1 MGDDFFLESL
11 MTLPISISASIL
23 GLALAMPL
31 AVAHADEAPAAKTP
45 ACFFVNQFE
54 NWKAADAKTINIRV
68 NMHKYYRLD
77 LSASC
82 PALLWPS
89 AYLVTKWHGSSSVCS
104 ALDWDIQV
112 AQNPGGIESAC
123 IVKSMT
129 PLTPEEAA
137 AIPKQFKP

>member
-1 MGDDFFLESL
+1 MR
-11 MTLPISISASIL
+11 ISISASIL
-23 GLALAMPL
+23 GLMLAVPL
-31 AVAHADEAPAAKTP
+31 AAAHADEAPTAKYP
-45 ACFFVNQFE
+45 SCFQIREFE
-54 NWKAADAKTINIRV
+54 NWKAPDAKTINIRV

-82 PALLWPS
+82 PALLWPG
-89 AYLVTKWHGSSSVCS
+89 AFLVTKWHGSTSVCS
-104 ALDWDIQV
+104 ALDWDIKV
-112 AQNPGGIESAC
+112 AQSPGGIVSPC